1 MMRKIL
7 LLIVC
12 AACSSSPHMAGP
24 DAPPAPPWLA
34 HSSSIAISGDGATV
48 FVVNADADSV
58 SLIDTKARTLSAEVL
73 LAGAHPA
80 VDASGNY
87 TPAVMPRALALSP
100 DGTTLW
106 VTGERAS
113 ALYAVDVASHAV

>member
-1 MMRKIL
+1 MFRVAKAVMLRSAL
-7 LLIVC
+7 LVIAC
-12 AACSSSPHMAGP
+12 AACASPHHTAP
-24 DAPPAPPWLA
+24 DAPPAAPWLA
-34 HSSSIAISGDGATV
+34 HSSSIAISSDGATV

-100 DGTTLW
+100 DGTTL
-106 VTGERAS
+106 
-113 ALYAVDVASHAV
+113 